1 MDSVEPS
8 EHRQLVLQVFRNM
21 DPPVDGQEVPISSW
35 WVELVRTRKHTAGKL
50 HGWNIT
56 KASSGRAKLEFLFTK
71 IGVGWKL
78 IWPRDRIDISK
89 ERALHPPPS
98 PPEKIDLINNYPPPP
113 MELISIERELI
124 WGGGGAPPP
133 PPPPPLE
140 LIRGDML
147 GMVLECHE
155 GTIGYDRLLLKDCH
169 VLVVHNFI
177 ETGNSHEH
185 KCNRHFRKLLAHLRD
200 IHSKDSWHSCTT
212 DITSYTEVLTLDT
225 LAGSQ
230 FQLIFTTELLGMVFA
245 CHEGTIGYDRLL
257 LKDRHVLVVHNFTET
272 GNSHEHKCNRHFRKL
287 LARLRDTHC
296 GTLML
301 SLGLLLSCK
310 SPDSHQRHQR
320 NKTTWNSMES
330 NQSWINKQTFST

>member
-1 MDSVEPS
+1 
-8 EHRQLVLQVFRNM
+8 
-21 DPPVDGQEVPISSW
+21 
-35 WVELVRTRKHTAGKL
+35 
-50 HGWNIT
+50 
-56 KASSGRAKLEFLFTK
+56 
-71 IGVGWKL
+71 
-78 IWPRDRIDISK
+78 
-89 ERALHPPPS
+89 
-98 PPEKIDLINNYPPPP
+98 

-124 WGGGGAPPP
+124 WGGGGGPP

-257 LKDRHVLVVHNFTET
+257 LKDRHVLVVHNFILKQET
-272 GNSHEHKCNRHFRKL
+272 PTNTNATGTFASFWHM
-287 LARLRDTHC
+287 RDTHC

-320 NKTTWNSMES
+320 NKKTWNSMES
-330 NQSWINKQTFST
+330 YQSWIHKQTFST

>member
-1 MDSVEPS
+1 
-8 EHRQLVLQVFRNM
+8 
-21 DPPVDGQEVPISSW
+21 
-35 WVELVRTRKHTAGKL
+35 
-50 HGWNIT
+50 
-56 KASSGRAKLEFLFTK
+56 
-71 IGVGWKL
+71 
-78 IWPRDRIDISK
+78 
-89 ERALHPPPS
+89 
-98 PPEKIDLINNYPPPP
+98 

-124 WGGGGAPPP
+124 WGPPP
-133 PPPPPLE
+133 SPPPPLE

-310 SPDSHQRHQR
+310 CPDSHQRHQR